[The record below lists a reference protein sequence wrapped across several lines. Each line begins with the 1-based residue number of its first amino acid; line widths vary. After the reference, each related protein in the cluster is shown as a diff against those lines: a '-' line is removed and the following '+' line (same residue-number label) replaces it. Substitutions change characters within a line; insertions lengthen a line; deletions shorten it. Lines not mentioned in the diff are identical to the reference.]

1 MSSFDLRWRKFDP
14 KYYSNFRAQ
23 NSRIFSKKSKCLKII
38 EKVSLHAKWVTYTV
52 WVDKSSLKKVNL
64 AMVFKAEACGHKVLP
79 DKSIL
84 IRQKM
89 VEGGNCQNSKS
100 QMRHFIVIFDQCE
113 NVSQNVTHSLEDLVD
128 AWRPNKL
135 SFFHLLSAKVHQYN
149 GYTVFS
155 LLHFLNEEMAN
166 AKEGKRKVKLLD
178 SAIYWALANSD
189 CEIYSEHVS
198 RLSWQPEN
206 LEKSLPT
213 QYWWTSYQKEPPTK
227 KLSADIEKKCK
238 YIFNSVHHSNI
249 LISQYSRCLSWRLE

>member
-1 MSSFDLRWRKFDP
+1 MSSFDLRWRKFDL
-14 KYYSNFRAQ
+14 KYHSNFRAQ
-23 NSRIFSKKSKCLKII
+23 NSTTFSQNHSVWKSHKKSQHCKPCELKVYILSGQKFI
-38 EKVSLHAKWVTYTV
+38 KNGQSFL
-52 WVDKSSLKKVNL
+52 KSKL
-64 AMVFKAEACGHKVLP
+64 AVIVLP
-79 DKSIL
+79 YRSIG
-84 IRQKM
+84 QK
-89 VEGGNCQNSKS
+89 CQNSKS
-100 QMRHFIVIFDQCE
+100 QMRHFMVIFDQCE

-149 GYTVFS
+149 GCSVFS

-213 QYWWTSYQKEPPTK
+213 QYWWTSYQKEPPRPK
-227 KLSADIEKKCK
+227 N
-238 YIFNSVHHSNI
+238 FP
-249 LISQYSRCLSWRLE
+249 LI

>member
-1 MSSFDLRWRKFDP
+1 MV
-14 KYYSNFRAQ
+14 NFGE
-23 NSRIFSKKSKCLKII
+23 FF
-38 EKVSLHAKWVTYTV
+38 KV
-52 WVDKSSLKKVNL
+52 
-64 AMVFKAEACGHKVLP
+64 EACGHTVLP
-79 DKSIL
+79 YRSIG
-84 IRQKM
+84 QK
-89 VEGGNCQNSKS
+89 CQNSKS
-100 QMRHFIVIFDQCE
+100 QMRHFMVIFDQCE

-149 GYTVFS
+149 GCSVFS

-213 QYWWTSYQKEPPTK
+213 QYWWTSYQKEPPRPK
-227 KLSADIEKKCK
+227 N
-238 YIFNSVHHSNI
+238 FP
-249 LISQYSRCLSWRLE
+249 LI

>member
-1 MSSFDLRWRKFDP
+1 
-14 KYYSNFRAQ
+14 
-23 NSRIFSKKSKCLKII
+23 
-38 EKVSLHAKWVTYTV
+38 
-52 WVDKSSLKKVNL
+52 
-64 AMVFKAEACGHKVLP
+64 
-79 DKSIL
+79 
-84 IRQKM
+84 
-89 VEGGNCQNSKS
+89 
-100 QMRHFIVIFDQCE
+100 MRHFMVIFDQCE

-149 GYTVFS
+149 GCSVFS

-213 QYWWTSYQKEPPTK
+213 TEYWWTSYQKEPPTK
-227 KLSADIEKKCK
+227 KTFRCRMANTLEKCK

-249 LISQYSRCLSWRLE
+249 VIGSFLSIKLRCLSWRLE